1 MFTDNVI
8 VYCYNFTVPQFVLIG
23 YAYASLRDS
32 VGKGSDVPPFAF
44 HNHRTGRNAQDA
56 TNSLHN
62 AQTLHKRLNR
72 MDLGPNARP
81 GAK

>member
-8 VYCYNFTVPQFVLIG
+8 VYCYNFTVPQFVFIG

-32 VGKGSDVPPFAF
+32 VGKGPDVPPFAF

-62 AQTLHKRLNR
+62 AQTLHKTLNR